1 MLWGV
6 GSAAG
11 SHHDKCRICDLD
23 ISLLLL
29 FFLGPHYLFVS
40 YQSQVH
46 KACFI
51 DAVQISVLNVY
62 RWGARSVTEE
72 NREQP

>member
-1 MLWGV
+1 MQLV
-6 GSAAG
+6 PIMTNAEF
-11 SHHDKCRICDLD
+11 DLD
-23 ISLLLL
+23 TSLLLL
-29 FFLGPHYLFVS
+29 FFLEPRNLFVS

-46 KACFI
+46 KACLI

-62 RWGARSVTEE
+62 RWSTRSVTEE